1 MAISGNTTGYFTN
14 GPGGAMISGY
24 SLWTDI
30 NGLYTVPDAYYY
42 DASTDTSWYV
52 SSGTIGTAYVNPCY
66 VAPTPPPPTPPP
78 PTPDPCFLYGTEIK
92 MADGSNKLIEDLVL
106 GDVLS
111 SLSIEGLDKN
121 VEKNWLGF
129 SVDEF
134 SYTHST
140 AVIVNL
146 IHGSYSSYYII
157 NNSIRITYEHPV
169 FIKKGDEYK
178 FCKVYNLSVGDL
190 LFNTD
195 GVWIEIQ
202 TIEFINETCQ
212 TVGVNIEDDDVYF
225 GSGILVHNAPQDKEF
240 QPE

>member
-1 MAISGNTTGYFTN
+1 MPAGINNVQNYVTSYQCSIQGLSIGCPVAGADGWYSDGVNSYYVQN
-14 GPGGAMISGY
+14 GSVI
-24 SLWTDI
+24 
-30 NGLYTVPDAYYY
+30 TVNSD
-42 DASTDTSWYV
+42 
-52 SSGTIGTAYVNPCY
+52 PCY
-66 VAPTPPPPTPPP
+66 VPPPPPPPPPPPTE
-78 PTPDPCFLYGTEIK
+78 DPCFLYGTEIK

-121 VEKNWLGF
+121 VENNWVTF
-129 SVDEF
+129 SDNKF
-134 SYTHST
+134 SFTPST

-146 IHGSYSSYYII
+146 IHGSYSNYYII

-169 FIKKGDEYK
+169 FIKRDTEYK
-178 FCKVYNLSVGDL
+178 FCKVRNLLVGDL

-195 GVWIEIQ
+195 DTWIEIQ

>member
-1 MAISGNTTGYFTN
+1 MAISGNTTTYFTN

-24 SLWTDI
+24 NLWTDI
-30 NGLYTVPDAYYY
+30 NGLSNVPDAYYY
-42 DASTDTSWYV
+42 DSTTDTSWAV
-52 SSGTIGTAYVNPCY
+52 TGGTIGTAYVNPCY
-66 VAPTPPPPTPPP
+66 VPPPPPTPPP
-78 PTPDPCFLYGTEIK
+78 PTPPPFEEPCFLYGTEIK

-121 VEKNWLGF
+121 IENNWLEF
-129 SVDEF
+129 SAETF
-134 SYTHST
+134 SYTNSS
-140 AVIVNL
+140 ARIVNL
-146 IHGSYSSYYII
+146 IHGSYSNYYII

-169 FIKKGDEYK
+169 FIKRDNEYK
-178 FCKVYNLSVGDL
+178 FCKVHNLLVGDL

-195 GVWIEIQ
+195 DTWVEIQ

-225 GSGILVHNAPQDKEF
+225 GSGILVHNAPLDKE
-240 QPE
+240 